1 MHDFDNIVFNIF
13 YLKLFILRLYDWV
26 HTVAKSVYIAW
37 KTIKYVFNCI
47 IMLCGKM
54 GMFW

>member
-47 IMLCGKM
+47 IMLCGEM